1 MINHDRRYDTSDFLR
16 RERGG
21 YSGKRI
27 EALQKLFVM
36 LGVTAVVLGLVFLGM
51 LIGRKRTAEDLA
63 NETGLNVGIASL
75 DGTYETTTATEPY
88 VITEY
93 LEDSQ
98 AALAMW
104 GPLEPCANP
113 VPYEHF
119 PVRGIYLGPASNLEE
134 CFELAENSEINS
146 FVIDLKEQDGVLF
159 DTTNELALATSTVYG
174 YYNLSEVVEECHA
187 HGIRVIGRIVCFKD
201 PNLANAYP
209 ERAICDSAGNVLA
222 FNSEGGRAFLDPYNA
237 DNWEYLIELAE
248 EAIGRGVDE
257 IQFDYIRFPT
267 GSTASGTEPYF
278 GLEGTVPEKT
288 EAINRFVRTARV
300 RIQDTLGVPMSADVF
315 GIILTS
321 SYDGQNLGQDW
332 MTIGLAGEDS
342 VCPMIYPSHYALG
355 TMIGGITFDKPD
367 LYPYDMMIA
376 SLSAGSSAWYQEGYC
391 TVRPYVQAFTAY
403 YLGEG
408 NYLEYDYDAINDQI
422 RALQDMRLDEYILW
436 NATVIYPEGNYGGN
450 DDPEDV

>member
-21 YSGKRI
+21 YTGKRI
-27 EALQKLFVM
+27 ETLQKLFVM
-36 LGVTAVVLGLVFLGM
+36 LGVTSVVLGLVFLGM
-51 LIGRKRTAEDLA
+51 LIGRKRTEENLA
-63 NETGLNVGIASL
+63 TETGNNIGIARL
-75 DGTYETTTATEPY
+75 DGTFDTTTATEPY

-93 LEDSQ
+93 LEDSE

-104 GPLEPCANP
+104 GPLEPAANP

-174 YYNLSEVVEECHA
+174 YYNLGEVVQQCHDQ
-187 HGIRVIGRIVCFKD
+187 GIRVIGRIVCFKD

-209 ERAICDSAGNVLA
+209 ERAIRDSAGNVLA

-237 DNWEYLIELAE
+237 DNWEYLIQLAE

-408 NYLEYDYDAINDQI
+408 NYLEYDYDAINAQI
-422 RALQDMRLDEYILW
+422 RAIQDMRLDEYILW

>member
-1 MINHDRRYDTSDFLR
+1 MINRDRKYDTSDFR
-16 RERGG
+16 RSERARM
-21 YSGKRI
+21 GKGDSLPV
-27 EALQKLFVM
+27 LQKLFVT
-36 LGVTAVVLGLVFLGM
+36 LGVSAVVIGLILVGGF
-51 LIGRKRTAEDLA
+51 IGRRDAFMSESTASA
-63 NETGLNVGIASL
+63 GVPSIVGSIETP
-75 DGTYETTTATEPY
+75 TPTEAY
-88 VITEY
+88 VIPEY
-93 LEDSQ
+93 LEDSDL
-98 AALAMW
+98 ALAMW
-104 GPLEPCANP
+104 GELQPAANP

-134 CFELAENSEINS
+134 CFELAENSQINT
-146 FVIDLKEQDGVLF
+146 FVIDLKEQDGVLY
-159 DTTNELALATSTVYG
+159 DTTNELALETSVVYG
-174 YYNLSEVVEECHA
+174 YYNLSEVVEQCHA

-201 PNLANAYP
+201 PNLASAHP
-209 ERAICDSAGNVLA
+209 ERAIRDSAGNVLQ

-237 DNWEYLIELAE
+237 DNWEYLIQIAE

-267 GSTASGTEPYF
+267 GGTVSGTEPYF

-321 SYDGQNLGQDW
+321 EYDGRNLGQDW
-332 MTIGLAGEDS
+332 YTIGLAGEDS
-342 VCPMIYPSHYALG
+342 VCPMIYPSHYAQG

-376 SLSAGSSAWYQEGYC
+376 ALSMGSSAWYQEGYC

-408 NYLEYDYDAINDQI
+408 NYLEYDYDAINAQI
-422 RALQDMRLDEYILW
+422 RAIQDMRLDEYILW
-436 NATVIYPEGNYGGN
+436 NASVIYPEGNYGGN
-450 DDPEDV
+450 DDPDV

>member
-1 MINHDRRYDTSDFLR
+1 MINRDRKYDTSDFR
-16 RERGG
+16 RSERARM
-21 YSGKRI
+21 GKGDSLPV
-27 EALQKLFVM
+27 LQKLFVT
-36 LGVTAVVLGLVFLGM
+36 LGVSAVVIGLILVGGF
-51 LIGRKRTAEDLA
+51 IGRRDAFMSESTASA
-63 NETGLNVGIASL
+63 GVPSIVGSIETP
-75 DGTYETTTATEPY
+75 TPTEAY
-88 VITEY
+88 VIPEY
-93 LEDSQ
+93 LEDSDL
-98 AALAMW
+98 ALAMW
-104 GPLEPCANP
+104 GELQPAANP

-134 CFELAENSEINS
+134 CFELAENSQINT
-146 FVIDLKEQDGVLF
+146 FVIDLKEQDGVLY
-159 DTTNELALATSTVYG
+159 DTTNELALETSVVYG
-174 YYNLSEVVEECHA
+174 YYNLSEVVEQCHA

-201 PNLANAYP
+201 PNLASAHP
-209 ERAICDSAGNVLA
+209 ERAIRDSAGNVLQ

-237 DNWEYLIELAE
+237 DNWEYLIQIAE

-267 GSTASGTEPYF
+267 GGTVSGTEPYF

-321 SYDGQNLGQDW
+321 EYDGRNLGQDW
-332 MTIGLAGEDS
+332 NTIGLAGEDS
-342 VCPMIYPSHYALG
+342 VCPMIYPSHYAQG

-376 SLSAGSSAWYQEGYC
+376 ALSMGSSAWYQEGYC

-408 NYLEYDYDAINDQI
+408 NYLEYDYDAINAQI
-422 RALQDMRLDEYILW
+422 RAIQDMRLDEYILW
-436 NATVIYPEGNYGGN
+436 NASVIYPEGNYGGN
-450 DDPEDV
+450 DDPE

>member
-1 MINHDRRYDTSDFLR
+1 MINHDRRYDTSELLR

-21 YSGKRI
+21 YSRRRI
-27 EALQKLFVM
+27 ESLQKLFVT
-36 LGVTAVVLGLVFLGM
+36 LGVSAVVLGLVFLGM
-51 LIGRKRTAEDLA
+51 LIGKKRTTADMASES
-63 NETGLNVGIASL
+63 NVIGIASF
-75 DGTYETTTATEPY
+75 DGTFETTAATEPY
-88 VITEY
+88 VVNEY
-93 LEDSQ
+93 LEDS
-98 AALAMW
+98 AAAIAMW
-104 GPLEPCANP
+104 GPFEPAENP
-113 VPYEHF
+113 VPYEHY

-134 CFELAENSEINS
+134 CIELAENSEINS

-174 YYNLSEVVEECHA
+174 YYNLGDVVQQCHD

-201 PNLANAYP
+201 PNLASAYP
-209 ERAICDSAGNVLA
+209 ERAIRDSAGNVLY
-222 FNSEGGRAFLDPYNA
+222 FNSEGGRAFLDPYNP

-248 EAIGRGVDE
+248 EAVSRGVDE

-267 GSTASGTEPYF
+267 GSTTSGNSPYF
-278 GLEGTVPEKT
+278 GVEGTVPERT

-300 RIQDTLGVPMSADVF
+300 RVQDTLGIPMSADVF

-321 SYDGQNLGQDW
+321 SYDGQNLGQNW

-408 NYLEYDYDAINDQI
+408 NYLEYDYDAINAQI
-422 RALQDMRLDEYILW
+422 RAIQDMRLDEYILW

-450 DDPEDV
+450 DDPDV